1 VPNRC
6 LHDKPNT
13 VASTVV
19 KKVVNKTAICSLAYT
34 VVCALAAS
42 LFLANAASL
51 SAAEHLANPFPEIYN
66 ATCPAIV
73 NIQGDK
79 VDEMKSFKT
88 YKGMG
93 TGIVIDSRGFV
104 LTNNHVIAEIRKIQV
119 TTHDKSAYTAILVA
133 RDLESDLAIIK
144 INPTTPLPTIKI
156 GRSDTVRPCDDVLAI
171 GNPYGYSY
179 SPTRGTVSGVG
190 RDVEVDDTLLYRNAI
205 QIDAS
210 INPGNSGGPLMNVDG
225 EMIGINA
232 AIRQGAQNIAFAIPS
247 DQVIEIA
254 AKMIADYT
262 QKVAYHGIGVAEV
275 LADDTPH
282 RVQVVVTEVEKGSPA
297 ESCGLKKGDRLVSV
311 GGKAVERELDFQC
324 AMIRKPND
332 ELQVTYLRDGDG
344 MSGELQNGFYGEQS
358 TAVTLEQPRIKRETI
373 LPRTTASTTTTIANP
388 SPKVANQADPTQT
401 QDKPQTSKQQRKTDP
416 IWDTLGIRVDEVPL
430 EKYQRLYA
438 TYLPLYPN
446 GGVSVTTMKPD
457 GIFAAKG
464 VKVGDVIVGVQDWA
478 ITSPGN
484 LLYLVN
490 HWSENGKNDSVRI
503 WVLRGD
509 EHFYQDFPADIK

>member
-6 LHDKPNT
+6 LHDNPNA

-19 KKVVNKTAICSLAYT
+19 NNVVTKTAICSLAYM
-34 VVCALAAS
+34 VVCTLAAS
-42 LFLANAASL
+42 LFIANCASL
-51 SAAEHLANPFPEIYN
+51 SAAEHLVNPFPDIYN

-119 TTHDKSAYTAILVA
+119 TTHDKSAYTATLVA
-133 RDLESDLAIIK
+133 RDLETDLAIIK
-144 INPTTPLPTIKI
+144 INPTNPLPTIKI
-156 GRSDTVRPCDDVLAI
+156 GRSDKVRPCDDVLAI

-247 DQVIEIA
+247 DQVIGIA

-275 LADDTPH
+275 AADDTPY
-282 RVQVVVTEVEKGSPA
+282 RVHVVVTEVEKGSPA
-297 ESCGLKKGDRLVSV
+297 ENCGLKKGDRLISV
-311 GGKAVERELDFQC
+311 GGKTVERELDFQC
-324 AMIRKPND
+324 VMMRKPND
-332 ELQVTYLRDGDG
+332 ELQITYSRDGEEV
-344 MSGELQNGFYGEQS
+344 SGDFQAGSYGES
-358 TAVTLEQPRIKRETI
+358 TAITLEQPRTKRETI
-373 LPRTTASTTTTIANP
+373 LPRTTASTTTTFANP
-388 SPKVANQADPTQT
+388 SPKVANQADPTKT
-401 QDKPQTSKQQRKTDP
+401 QDKPQTTKQQRKPEP
-416 IWDTLGIRVDEVPL
+416 IWDTLGIRVEEVPL
-430 EKYQRLYA
+430 EKYQGLYA

-446 GGVSVTTMKPD
+446 GGVSVTAMKSD

-464 VKVGDVIVGVQDWA
+464 VRVGDVIVGVQDWA

-490 HWSENGKNDSVRI
+490 HWSENAKNDFVRI

-509 EHFYQDFPADIK
+509 EHFYQDYPTEIK